1 MVKLMVLFR
10 NHKLFLSFF
19 LVLFTLWIGIPS
31 VFAQGSGSVTIKGR
45 VVDER
50 TNEAIIG
57 ANIIV
62 KNGRTSSGTVTDAN
76 GNFSLNATLPVAIEV
91 RYLGYKVQEIDI
103 YERPS
108 ELLLIQLVENANILN
123 EVVIVSD
130 GYVSQERKL
139 YTGASSIL
147 NSAVIGAKP
156 AASPVV
162 SLQGEVAGLNV
173 NLSTSQP
180 GGNIQVRLRGLGS
193 LALNSNPLYVIDGM
207 IVNSGDLSRLSTTSS
222 ALAGINQEDIEDVTV
237 LKDAAA
243 TAIYGSRGS
252 NGVIII
258 TTKKGRAGKTQVTF
272 DVETGITQSIPFPDA
287 GQPLNAQQFS
297 ELFIEG
303 LVNTGTYTDQ
313 EIADLADS
321 YGFNTGRSN
330 NWQEIIYRTGKQQ
343 QYNVSVRGGNEN
355 TKLFA
360 SAGYFSQEATT
371 RGSDM
376 RRVTGLINVD
386 QKISERFSFS
396 AGLNVSNVF
405 QHAPDGGTGSW
416 ANPIFAGRILRP
428 FQMAYNE
435 DGTWNTNSSDP
446 LGYTAHKNVLYLAEH
461 DVRTLNT
468 VKGLGNASLKWNIWD
483 KLNYTSYVS
492 IDYNN
497 LEEYRYENPVLG
509 DAMNVGGRVNQYYT
523 RYFNWLTRNQLDY
536 RYNYLGSEDVSNIA
550 AVVGYEAQASSQLN
564 LNGTGTGFPSKP
576 TPPVLS
582 NAAVI
587 TSAGSNTSEYAFV
600 SFYSR
605 LNANYKN
612 RYSASASFR
621 RDGSSVFGMNNRYGN
636 FWSVG
641 ANWNLEQEAF
651 FRDQTVLSS
660 ARLHTSYGTTGNAQG
675 ISNYAAKPLAAYGS
689 NYTTGNGQN
698 YSTIG
703 NLDLTWEK
711 QQKFDVGAEL
721 GFFDNRLLF
730 VPDFYINNVVGLIQ
744 SLPLSRTTGF
754 SSVSYANVGN
764 MQNKGVEFS
773 LKSEN
778 IRSKDFSWTSN
789 FNIAFNRNQITDLAK
804 SEGGAN
810 GNYYLE
816 EGYDYYTYYVRLYA
830 GANPDNGE
838 ALWYTDAT
846 KTETTNRYNDAE
858 RVPYKSASPK
868 YYGGFSNTF
877 EYKGI
882 RLGVEI
888 YFNIGNYVVD
898 SWSTRFYDGE
908 YFAFNKY
915 QREYWK
921 RWTTPGQVTDVPKY
935 IYGGGS
941 QAQSNDFSSR
951 FLYDGSFI
959 RLKNISL
966 GYDLTKLARHFI
978 PKVGKVS
985 LLGRAGNLFTKTF
998 DEKLP
1003 FDPESGN
1010 VTIPIY
1016 RTYSIALNVEL

>member
-1 MVKLMVLFR
+1 MTKLLQILESEKRFAFII
-10 NHKLFLSFF
+10 LFF
-19 LVLFTLWIGIPS
+19 LASVGLSSVSGQTL
-31 VFAQGSGSVTIKGR
+31 KG
-45 VVDER
+45 VVKDSR
-50 TNEAIIG
+50 TGEALIG
-57 ANIIV
+57 ANVFV
-62 KNGRTSSGTVTDAN
+62 KIASSRQGTVTD
-76 GNFSLNATLPVAIEV
+76 GDGRFGITVSSFPATIEISYV
-91 RYLGYKVQEIDI
+91 GYRTQETDI
-103 YERPS
+103 YERPAEEVVFS
-108 ELLLIQLVENANILN
+108 LVEDVNLLN
-123 EVVIVSD
+123 EVVVVSD
-130 GYVSQERKL
+130 GYVTQERKL
-139 YTGASSIL
+139 YTGSSSVL
-147 NSAVIGAKP
+147 NSAIIGAKP

-180 GGNIQVRLRGLGS
+180 GGNVQVRLRGLGS
-193 LALNSNPLYVIDGM
+193 LALNSNPLYVVDGM
-207 IVNSGDLSRLSTTSS
+207 IVNSGDLSRLTTTSS

-243 TAIYGSRGS
+243 AAVYGSRGS

-258 TTKKGRAGKTQVTF
+258 TTKKGRAGKTQVSF
-272 DVETGITQSIPFPDA
+272 DVEAGATRAIPFPDA

-303 LVNTGTYTDQ
+303 LVNAGTYGEK

-321 YGFNTGRSN
+321 YGFNSGRSN
-330 NWQEIIYRTGKQQ
+330 DWQDIIYRTGTQQ
-343 QYNVSVRGGNEN
+343 QYNVSVRGGNEQ

-376 RRVTGLINVD
+376 RRISSLINVD
-386 QKISERFSFS
+386 QKISNRFSLS

-405 QHAPDGGTGSW
+405 QHAPEGGTGSW

-435 DGTWNTNSSDP
+435 DGSWNTNSSDP
-446 LGYTAHKNVLYLAEH
+446 LGYTAHKNVLYLAAH
-461 DVRTLNT
+461 DVRTLNAL
-468 VKGLGNASLKWNIWD
+468 KGLGNVSLKWNVWD
-483 KLNYTSYVS
+483 RLNYTSYVS
-492 IDYNN
+492 VDYNN
-497 LEEYRYENPVLG
+497 LEEYRYDNPVLG
-509 DAMNVGGRVNQYYT
+509 DAMSVGGRVNQYYT

-536 RYNYLGSEDVSNIA
+536 RYHYLGDEDASNVA
-550 AVVGYEAQASSQLN
+550 AVVGYEAQESSQLN
-564 LNGTGTGFPSKP
+564 LSGTGTGFPSKP

-582 NAAVI
+582 NAAVV
-587 TSAGSNTSEYAFV
+587 TNAAANHSQYAFI

-605 LNANYKN
+605 LNAGYKN

-641 ANWNLEQEAF
+641 ANWNAEQEDF
-651 FRDQTVLSS
+651 FKRQRLLSS
-660 ARLHTSYGTTGNAQG
+660 ARLHVSYGTTGNAQG

-711 QQKFDVGAEL
+711 QKKFDVGAEL
-721 GFFDNRLLF
+721 GFFDNRLL
-730 VPDFYINNVVGLIQ
+730 VIPDFYVNNVDGLIQ

-754 SSVSYANVGN
+754 SSISYSNVGSMRN
-764 MQNKGVEFS
+764 SGVE
-773 LKSEN
+773 LTVKSEN
-778 IRSKDFSWTSN
+778 VRAKHFSWTSS
-789 FNIAFNRNQITDLAK
+789 FNIAFNRNEITGLAK
-804 SEGGAN
+804 SAGGAN
-810 GNYYLE
+810 GSYYLE
-816 EGYDYYTYYVRLYA
+816 NGYDYYTYYVRLYA
-830 GANPDNGE
+830 GVNPDNGE
-838 ALWYTDAT
+838 ALWYKDASQ
-846 KTETTNRYNDAE
+846 TETTNKYNDAE

-868 YYGGFSNTF
+868 YYGGFHNTL
-877 EYKGI
+877 EYRGI
-882 RLGVEI
+882 RLSAEI

-915 QREYWK
+915 RREYEK
-921 RWTTPGQVTDVPKY
+921 RWTAPGQITDVPKY
-935 IYGGGS
+935 IYGGGA

-951 FLYDGSFI
+951 FLYDGSFV
-959 RLKNISL
+959 RLKNVTL
-966 GYDLTKLARHFI
+966 GYDLTKVSQHLV
-978 PKVGKVS
+978 PGVGKVY
-985 LLGRAGNLFTKTF
+985 LFGRAGNLFTKTF
-998 DEKLP
+998 DDRLP

-1010 VTIPIY
+1010 VTIPLY
-1016 RTYSIALNVEL
+1016 NTYSFGINVEL

>member
-1 MVKLMVLFR
+1 MTKVLHSIQPGKKIACF
-10 NHKLFLSFF
+10 LAFILFAGGTPFLSAQTLNG
-19 LVLFTLWIGIPS
+19 LVVDSRTGEAVIGAAVYNKSASSP
-31 VFAQGSGSVTIKGR
+31 QGSVTDADGR
-45 VVDER
+45 
-50 TNEAIIG
+50 
-57 ANIIV
+57 
-62 KNGRTSSGTVTDAN
+62 
-76 GNFSLNATLPVAIEV
+76 FSLAISSFPATVEIS
-91 RYLGYKVQEIDI
+91 YIGYKTQEVDL
-103 YERPS
+103 YEKPS
-108 ELLLIQLVENANILN
+108 EEIVFSLVEDVNLLN
-123 EVVIVSD
+123 EVVVVSD
-130 GYVSQERKL
+130 GYATQERKL

-147 NSAVIGAKP
+147 NSAVIGGKP
-156 AASPVV
+156 SSSPVV

-180 GGNIQVRLRGLGS
+180 GGNVQVRLRGLGS
-193 LALNSNPLYVIDGM
+193 LALQSNPLYVIDGM
-207 IVNSGDLSRLSTTSS
+207 IVNAGDLSRLSTTSS
-222 ALAGINQEDIEDVTV
+222 ALAGVNQEDIEDITV

-243 TAIYGSRGS
+243 TAVYGSRGS
-252 NGVIII
+252 NGVILI
-258 TTKKGRAGKTQVTF
+258 TTKKGRAGKTQVRF
-272 DVETGITQSIPFPDA
+272 DAEAGTTRAIPFPDA

-303 LVNTGTYTDQ
+303 LRNAGTYGEQ

-321 YGFNTGRSN
+321 YGFNSGRSN

-343 QYNVSVRGGNEN
+343 QYNVSVRGGNEQ

-376 RRVTGLINVD
+376 RRVSTLVNAD
-386 QKISERFSFS
+386 QKIGSRISLS

-435 DGTWNTNSSDP
+435 DGSWNTNSSDP

-461 DVRTLNT
+461 DVRSLNA
-468 VKGLGNASLKWNIWD
+468 VKGLGNVSLKWNVWD
-483 KLNYTSYVS
+483 KLSYTSYAS
-492 IDYNN
+492 ADYNN
-497 LEEYRYENPVLG
+497 LEEYRYENPTLG
-509 DAMNVGGRVNQYYT
+509 DAMSVGGRVNQYYT

-536 RYNYLGSEDVSNIA
+536 RYHYLGNEDASNVTALI
-550 AVVGYEAQASSQLN
+550 GYEAQESSQLN
-564 LNGTGTGFPSKP
+564 QSGTGTGFPSRP

-582 NAAVI
+582 NAAVV
-587 TSAGSNTSEYAFV
+587 TSAASSTSEYAFV

-605 LNANYKN
+605 LNASYKN
-612 RYSASASFR
+612 RWSASASFR
-621 RDGSSVFGMNNRYGN
+621 RDGSSVFGRNNRYGN
-636 FWSVG
+636 FWSAG
-641 ANWNLEQEAF
+641 ANWNIEQESF
-651 FRDQTVLSS
+651 FRKQDVLSS
-660 ARLHTSYGTTGNAQG
+660 ARLHVSYGTTGNAQG

-711 QQKFDVGAEL
+711 QKKFDVGAEL
-721 GFFDNRLLF
+721 GLFDNRLL
-730 VPDFYINNVVGLIQ
+730 VIPDFYVNNVDGLIQ

-754 SSVSYANVGN
+754 SSISYANVGA
-764 MQNKGVEFS
+764 MQNRGVELT

-778 IRSKDFSWTSN
+778 IRPKHFSWTSRV
-789 FNIAFNRNQITDLAK
+789 NIAFNRNRITGLAQ
-804 SEGGAN
+804 SAGGAN

-816 EGYDYYTYYVRLYA
+816 KGYDYYTYYVRLYA
-830 GANPDNGE
+830 GVNPDNGE
-838 ALWYTDAT
+838 ALWYTDASRT
-846 KTETTNRYNDAE
+846 ATTNNYNSAE
-858 RVPYKSASPK
+858 RVPYRSASPE
-868 YYGGFSNTF
+868 YYGGFHNTF
-877 EYKGI
+877 EYKGA
-882 RLGVEI
+882 RLGAEL
-888 YFNIGNYVVD
+888 YFNVGNYIVD

-921 RWTTPGQVTDVPKY
+921 RWTTPGQITDVPKY
-935 IYGGGS
+935 IYGGGA

-951 FLYDGSFI
+951 FLYDGSFV
-959 RLKNISL
+959 RLKNL
-966 GYDLTKLARHFI
+966 TAGYDLKKVVRDFI
-978 PKVGKVS
+978 PGISKVYLFGRVS
-985 LLGRAGNLFTKTF
+985 NLFTLTF
-998 DEKLP
+998 DDRLP

-1016 RTYSIALNVEL
+1016 RVYSFGINVEL

>member
-1 MVKLMVLFR
+1 MTKVLHFI
-10 NHKLFLSFF
+10 KSGKKIACFFAFF
-19 LVLFTLWIGIPS
+19 LLAGGVSSLSAQTL
-31 VFAQGSGSVTIKGR
+31 KGL
-45 VVDER
+45 VIDSQ
-50 TNEAIIG
+50 TGEAVIG
-57 ANIIV
+57 ANVYIKNTSLRQGAV
-62 KNGRTSSGTVTDAN
+62 TDVNGR
-76 GNFSLNATLPVAIEV
+76 FSLAVSSFPATIGISYVGYRTQEV
-91 RYLGYKVQEIDI
+91 DI
-103 YERPS
+103 YEQS
-108 ELLLIQLVENANILN
+108 AEEVVFSLVEDVNLLN
-123 EVVIVSD
+123 EVVVVSD
-130 GYVSQERKL
+130 GYVTQERKL

-147 NSAVIGAKP
+147 NSAIIGEKP

-162 SLQGEVAGLNV
+162 ALQGEVAGLNV

-180 GGNIQVRLRGLGS
+180 GGNVQVRLRGLGS

-207 IVNSGDLSRLSTTSS
+207 IVNAGDLSRLSTTSN

-243 TAIYGSRGS
+243 TAVYGSRGS

-258 TTKKGRAGKTQVTF
+258 TTKKGRAGKTQVSF
-272 DVETGITQSIPFPDA
+272 DIEAGTTHTIPFPDA

-303 LVNTGTYTDQ
+303 LVNTGTYSEQ

-330 NWQEIIYRTGKQQ
+330 DWQEIIYRTGKQQ
-343 QYNVSVRGGNEN
+343 QYNVSVRGGNEQ

-376 RRVTGLINVD
+376 RRISTLINVD
-386 QKISERFSFS
+386 QKISNRFSLS

-405 QHAPDGGTGSW
+405 QHAPDGGTGAW

-435 DGTWNTNSSDP
+435 DGSWNTNSSDP

-483 KLNYTSYVS
+483 KLNYTGYVS
-492 IDYNN
+492 VDYNN

-523 RYFNWLTRNQLDY
+523 RYFNWLTRNQIDY
-536 RYNYLGSEDVSNIA
+536 RYHYLGSEDASNVS
-550 AVVGYEAQASSQLN
+550 AVLGYEAQESSQFN
-564 LNGTGTGFPSKP
+564 QSGTGTGFPSKP

-587 TSAGSNTSEYAFV
+587 TSAASNTSEYAFV

-605 LNANYKN
+605 LNASYKN

-636 FWSVG
+636 FWSAG

-651 FRDQTVLSS
+651 FRKQDILSS
-660 ARLHTSYGTTGNAQG
+660 ARLHVSYGTTGNAQG

-711 QQKFDVGAEL
+711 QKKFDIGAEL
-721 GFFDNRLLF
+721 GLFDNRLL
-730 VPDFYINNVVGLIQ
+730 VIPDFYVNNVDGLIQ

-754 SSVSYANVGN
+754 SSVSYANVGAMRN
-764 MQNKGVEFS
+764 RGVELT

-778 IRSKDFSWTSN
+778 IRTKNLTWTSS
-789 FNIAFNRNQITDLAK
+789 FNIAFNRNEITDLAK
-804 SEGGAN
+804 SAGGAN

-816 EGYDYYTYYVRLYA
+816 RGYDYYTYYVRLYA

-838 ALWYTDAT
+838 ALWYTDASR
-846 KTETTNRYNDAE
+846 TETTSKYNDAE
-858 RVPYKSASPK
+858 RVPYRSASPK
-868 YYGGFSNTF
+868 YYGGFNNTI
-877 EYKGI
+877 EYRGI
-882 RLGVEI
+882 RLGAEI
-888 YFNIGNYVVD
+888 YFNVGNYVVD

-915 QREYWK
+915 RREYLK
-921 RWTTPGQVTDVPKY
+921 RWTAPGQITDVPKY

-951 FLYDGSFI
+951 FLYDGSFV
-959 RLKNISL
+959 RLKNVTV
-966 GYDLTKLARHFI
+966 GYDLTKFAQNFA
-978 PKVGKVS
+978 PGTSKVY
-985 LLGRAGNLFTKTF
+985 LFGRASNLLTLTF
-998 DEKLP
+998 DDRLP

-1016 RTYSIALNVEL
+1016 RIYSFGINVEL